1 MSKARDLA
9 DSAQEINILDGKSF
23 LDEDN
28 LASDSATG
36 IASQQS
42 IKAYVDGITTTNIT
56 STGALNSGSITSG
69 FGNIDNGS
77 STITTTGAIT
87 GGSFVIGSAD
97 INENDLES
105 IDGITA
111 GTVSASKA
119 VVVNTNKDITGFRN
133 ITATGT
139 ISGTVSGSLSSTTT
153 ATTQAESD
161 DSTKIATTAYV
172 TDKITT
178 LIGGAPSTLNDL
190 NELAAA
196 INDDANYNSTLT
208 TALGTKLAKAGG
220 TMTGDIAYLDN
231 VKAKFGAG
239 DDLQIFHDGSNSFI
253 NEGGAGDLTIKASN
267 NLYLMSGSSE
277 VYAKFTTDGAATLYH
292 NNSAKLA
299 TTSTGID
306 VTGGITTDAYSYLHG
321 LRIAGADTGNTVYQ
335 QSGDLSISS
344 ASGSIS
350 LKPSGTNI
358 LHATNTGVGI
368 GTSTP
373 LSKLNVKGTQGN
385 WRIDPDSVSG
395 EMQVL
400 STTTANDGFIN
411 FRLRSNESIFE
422 TSGTERM
429 RIDSSGNVGIGTS
442 SPSAPLT
449 VKAPSDAEAIH
460 VVGRSDDIGQ
470 IKFME
475 ADGTTELAIIDGRN
489 SFFNIGSI
497 ANIPLKFATNN
508 SERMRIDSS
517 GNVLVGTTD
526 TTPYNNSANS
536 SADNGIALGS
546 SGILSVAK
554 HNDSPI
560 IANRTGSDGGVIKLH
575 KSGADRGG
583 IGINNGDPYIA
594 RASGSGM
601 RWYNGAVV
609 PTNEIGNDSNNTMDL
624 GSSGVR
630 FKHGYFSGNLYGDG
644 SNLTGIST
652 GGMVL
657 LNRSDVASS
666 SSYVFTGFNSSL
678 YDSYIVDFHG
688 IQNSSGGSPW
698 IMEFSSNGGSSYLSS
713 VRSINQ
719 YTSFSGS
726 STSQAAT
733 GANGYL
739 DMANS
744 VGSASDNIGTCAS
757 GTVKIMNVAVGN
769 DRTFQAHGQTAYISY
784 TTQRTIAEYALCGNQ
799 TGNTSQHDCNAIR
812 MRFYNSNTIN
822 KGFISVFGIVKS

>member
-358 LHATNTGVGI
+358 LHATNTG
-368 GTSTP
+368 
-373 LSKLNVKGTQGN
+373 
-385 WRIDPDSVSG
+385 
-395 EMQVL
+395 
-400 STTTANDGFIN
+400 
-411 FRLRSNESIFE
+411 
-422 TSGTERM
+422 
-429 RIDSSGNVGIGTS
+429 VGIGTS